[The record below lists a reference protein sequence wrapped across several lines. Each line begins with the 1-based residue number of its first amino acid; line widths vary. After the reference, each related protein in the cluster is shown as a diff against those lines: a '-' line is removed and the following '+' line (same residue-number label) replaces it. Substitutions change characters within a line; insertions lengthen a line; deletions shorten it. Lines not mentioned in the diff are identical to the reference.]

1 MEKTTPFIRKMS
13 LVTAVSALLLAPAM
27 QVVAT
32 EPQQASAAENIKAGA
47 KEGWKEGMIEGAFL
61 FNDHLSALDIDVDV
75 QGSTA
80 ILTGYV
86 DSSVAKSLAQEIAL
100 SVDGITE
107 VNNELQVDASRK
119 KNTTDNQSLNDVKED
134 VSDAAITMKIKTKL
148 LANSEISGLK
158 INVDTADQRVTLS
171 GNVKHDAERDLAY
184 YIARNTDGVRAVN
197 NQLKVEGNS

>member
-1 MEKTTPFIRKMS
+1 MEKAAPFIRKMS
-13 LVTAVSALLLAPAM
+13 LVAAVSGLMLAPAM
-27 QVVAT
+27 NAVADQ
-32 EPQQASAAENIKAGA
+32 PQQSTTMENIKTDA

-61 FNDHLSALDIDVDV
+61 FNDHLNPLDIDVDV

-80 ILTGYV
+80 ILNGYV

-100 SVDGITE
+100 SVDGIRE
-107 VNNELQVDASRK
+107 VNNQLQVNAKQAK
-119 KNTTDNQSLNDVKED
+119 KENDTSQNIQEN
-134 VSDAAITMKIKTKL
+134 VSDAAITVKVKTKL

-158 INVDTADQRVTLS
+158 IDVDTDHQRVTLS
-171 GNVKHDAERDLAY
+171 GNVKNDAERDLAY

>member
-134 VSDAAITMKIKTKL
+134 VSDAAITMK
-148 LANSEISGLK
+148 
-158 INVDTADQRVTLS
+158 
-171 GNVKHDAERDLAY
+171 
-184 YIARNTDGVRAVN
+184 
-197 NQLKVEGNS
+197 